1 MRPDTHRWQGAEHA
15 KLPEKADRD
24 GRGRQLTCK
33 GTMLTAT
40 RVLRTPSQ
48 RRLIGPY
55 TCRRAQLIRPCPFH
69 SRLMTSGSSR

>member
-1 MRPDTHRWQGAEHA
+1 MLRRPLKG
-15 KLPEKADRD
+15 DRVHEEY
-24 GRGRQLTCK
+24 RLGRQLTCK
-33 GTMLTAT
+33 GTTLTAT